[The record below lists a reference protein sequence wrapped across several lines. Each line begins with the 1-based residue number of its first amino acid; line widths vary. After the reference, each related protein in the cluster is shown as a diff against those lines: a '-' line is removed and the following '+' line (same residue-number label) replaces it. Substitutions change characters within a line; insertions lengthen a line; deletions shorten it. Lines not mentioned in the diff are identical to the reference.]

1 MKFTADDYD
10 SITRAVEGAEE
21 KTSAEL
27 VVVVR
32 PFSGSYRDA
41 AYLFGAIVV
50 WLVLIFIL
58 VSTWEIEPYTI
69 PLEIIPFFLVPVLL
83 FMVTPLRRW
92 LTTRRRRARQ
102 VQAAA
107 RDAFFTEGV
116 HHTRAHTGVLIYLSA
131 LERRVEVLADTE
143 VQALVPAAVWNDF
156 VGDIREVWKRKAPAR
171 GLVVELEKLGDLLGR
186 YLPATTDN
194 PNEIPNRP
202 RGERHRRQRAERK
215 PDEVATR

>member
-1 MKFTADDYD
+1 MKLTDDDYD
-10 SITRAVEGAEE
+10 AITSAVERAEE

-32 PFSGSYRDA
+32 PFSGNYRDA
-41 AYLFGAIVV
+41 AYLFGATVV

-69 PLEIIPFFLVPVLL
+69 PLEIIPFFLVSVLL

-92 LTTRRRRARQ
+92 LTTRKRRARQ
-102 VQAAA
+102 AQAAA
-107 RDAFFTEGV
+107 RDAFFAEGV
-116 HHTRAHTGVLIYLSA
+116 GNTRAHTGVLIYLSA
-131 LERRVEVLADTE
+131 LERRAEVIADTE
-143 VQALVPAAVWNDF
+143 VQARVPVAEWNDF
-156 VGDIREVWKRKAPAR
+156 VRDVRQVWKRKEPAR
-171 GLVVELEKLGDLLGR
+171 AVVEEIDKLGELLGR
-186 YLPATTDN
+186 YLPVTTDN

-202 RGERHRRQRAERK
+202 RGEHRRSKRVQRK